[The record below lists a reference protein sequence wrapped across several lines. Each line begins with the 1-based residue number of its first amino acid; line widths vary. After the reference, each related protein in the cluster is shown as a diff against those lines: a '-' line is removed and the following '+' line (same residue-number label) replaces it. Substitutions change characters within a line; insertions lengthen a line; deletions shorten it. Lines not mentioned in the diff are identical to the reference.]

1 MLGKLE
7 SGQVVRHVGTRG
19 AFAVEETITLP
30 DGRSFPKTYTVWA
43 EIAPPIGSIVQVTGE
58 LTIKTREYPAP
69 SGMKTAID
77 INFNNPNVTV
87 LGAPMPETPA
97 QVAEAIQEIAD
108 NTVKELPF

>member
-43 EIAPPIGSIVQVTGE
+43 EIAPPIGAIVQVTGE
-58 LTIKTREYPAP
+58 LTIKTREYVAP
-69 SGMKTAID
+69 TGVKKAID

-87 LGAPMPETPA
+87 MGQPMPETPA
-97 QVAEAIQEIAD
+97 QVADAIQDIAD
-108 NTVKELPF
+108 SAIEELPF

>member
-58 LTIKTREYPAP
+58 LTVKTREYAAP

-77 INFNNPNVTV
+77 INFNNPNVTIM
-87 LGAPMPETPA
+87 GAPATPA
-97 QVAEAIQEIAD
+97 EAVEAVASIGATLVDSDPA
-108 NTVKELPF
+108 F

>member
-58 LTIKTREYPAP
+58 LTVKTREYAAP

-77 INFNNPNVTV
+77 INFNNPNVTI
-87 LGAPMPETPA
+87 LGSARPATPEAT
-97 QVAEAIQEIAD
+97 AEAIQGIAD
-108 NTVKELPF
+108 SVVKELPF